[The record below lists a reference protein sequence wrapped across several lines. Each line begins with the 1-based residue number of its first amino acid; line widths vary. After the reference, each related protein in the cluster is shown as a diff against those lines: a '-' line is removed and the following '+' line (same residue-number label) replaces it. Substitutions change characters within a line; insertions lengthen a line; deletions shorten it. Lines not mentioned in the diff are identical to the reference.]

1 MATEQEEYDQ
11 LAFYTLAHPEPN
23 FIHQNALDSFAA
35 QRATA
40 DDKPIK
46 ITFAL
51 IGLYLCIEKG
61 QTGRQA
67 QLAHMR
73 LARHRKEWPRF
84 TPPAERGAIRVG
96 DVVATAPGAERDAMI
111 RKWCQVGWEAW
122 KDANQQIAELCE
134 QELDIKA

>member
-23 FIHQNALDSFAA
+23 FIHQNAVDSFAA

-40 DDKPIK
+40 DYKPIK

-61 QTGRQA
+61 QACHQA

-73 LARHRKEWPRF
+73 MARRRKGWPRF
-84 TPPAERGAIRVG
+84 APPAEHGKIRVG
-96 DVVATAPGAERDAMI
+96 DVLAAARGAERNAMI
-111 RKWCQVGWEAW
+111 RKWCQAVWAAW
-122 KDANQQIAELCE
+122 ADAHAQIAELCE
-134 QELDIKA
+134 QESGIKA